1 MPSLFMF
8 AMNSPRGPVRVASQ
22 IFLFT

>member
-1 MPSLFMF
+1 MPFLFMF